1 MPRTRP
7 REDCPLP
14 VDYNANV
21 SYDIVHDL
29 AFEFFNHSYPE
40 NVSSPGTRLV
50 WSLKAALSL
59 VKPTQL
65 DLRRQAYVVVRKM
78 TAIHSTVHYCLRE
91 SGKNLQK
98 CIDELLLCHATVFGE
113 ELCAYNNEH
122 KWTPQPIC
130 VNGVTLDTH
139 STEAETHLENALLA
153 ALHDPVFI
161 GELDNSIRYTL
172 DTHLMSLVSL
182 YHLSIPG
189 VSLRHFGYPSSASL
203 VSRFVSFY
211 TFADDDELRVF
222 MNNLLGRVEAL
233 SAMISN
239 PMREH
244 NFIAVPWFI
253 QSINF
258 IHRYVEVHPMEVD
271 KLWPRINI
279 QEYSDATRTDHISV
293 RFFCSKIIAHL
304 LLKWRLAFAMGLKA
318 RAPDDPRGPNNSLV
332 RMLNPEI
339 VGMIYGVPV
348 SWARQ

>member
-21 SYDIVHDL
+21 NFDIADGL
-29 AFEFFNHSYPE
+29 AFEFFNHGYPV
-40 NVSSPGTRLV
+40 NVSCPGTRLV

-59 VKPTQL
+59 VKPSKL
-65 DLRRQAYVVVRKM
+65 DLRQQAYVVIRKM

-91 SGKNLQK
+91 SREKLQK
-98 CIDELLLCHATVFGE
+98 CIDELLLCHATEFGKKF
-113 ELCAYNNEH
+113 CAYNDEH
-122 KWTPQPIC
+122 KWTAKRIC
-130 VNGVTLDTH
+130 VNGVTLKTH
-139 STEAETHLENALLA
+139 SKEAETYLENALLF
-153 ALHDPVFI
+153 ALHDPVLI
-161 GELDNSIRYTL
+161 SELDNSIRYTL

-189 VSLRHFGYPSSASL
+189 VSLRHFGFPVSASL

-222 MNNLLGRVEAL
+222 MNNLLERVEAL
-233 SAMISN
+233 SVMISN
-239 PMREH
+239 PMREPY
-244 NFIAVPWFI
+244 NIAVPWFI
-253 QSINF
+253 YSINF

-279 QEYSDATRTDHISV
+279 QEYADATRMDYISV
-293 RFFCSKIIAHL
+293 CFFCSKIIAHL
-304 LLKWRLAFAMGLKA
+304 LLKWRLAFAMRLKA

-348 SWARQ
+348 SWPRQ